1 MSTRIHYIVARSRN
15 GWSVNVDAD
24 LLSEHEDV
32 RDAREEAAML
42 AGKAREAGCE
52 ASLVDLSE
60 EPGPGETS

>member
-1 MSTRIHYIVARSRN
+1 MNARIHYIVARSRN

-24 LLSEHEDV
+24 LLSEHEDLE
-32 RDAREEAAML
+32 DAREEAAML
-42 AGKAREAGCE
+42 ADKAREAGCK